1 MLIYPVVPVSTVLY
15 AACAQNSGS
24 CFLVWIGNI
33 YESMDLHT
41 CVPCFILYLD
51 CLLHS
56 NSAKG
61 TFQRPSSKM
70 KASCPSDRKLTML
83 DFSKK
88 RGTGGRNPTINYAE
102 SFLGGQRWC
111 SRSKN
116 GEWPSGKADLLV
128 PWAHLH
134 PSFLNTPWHQECR
147 DDVGRFERE

>member
-1 MLIYPVVPVSTVLY
+1 MLTHPVVSISTVWY

-24 CFLVWIGNI
+24 RFHVWIGNVH
-33 YESMDLHT
+33 ESMGLHT
-41 CVPCFILYLD
+41 CVLCFTSYLD
-51 CLLHS
+51 RLLHS

-70 KASCPSDRKLTML
+70 KAPCPSDRRLTVL

-88 RGTGGRNPTINYAE
+88 YGTGGRNPTINYAE
-102 SFLGGQRWC
+102 SIPGGQRGC
-111 SRSKN
+111 SRSKD

-134 PSFLNTPWHQECR
+134 PSSLNTPWRQEFR